1 MIHRRDEFRGAQAT
15 IDKVH
20 QLAKDGKINLFTQY
34 QMASVKG
41 DKNLESIDI
50 KHDNN
55 EIKNLK
61 TDYVLGF
68 FGLIMQ
74 LGPIANWGLNID
86 KKTIEVDTEKFETN
100 QKGIYAVGD
109 ICNYPGKLKLILS
122 GFHEGALAARA
133 CFKLARPNEK
143 YRFEFTTSSKTIK
156 ERLGVKKVIE
166 LYSANTPNGKK
177 ISIMLEEIGY
187 EYKVINIDLN
197 KGDQFKP
204 EFKKISPFSKI
215 PVIIDQDNNKNIF
228 ESGAILMYLAEQSGK
243 FYDTK
248 DRLEINQW
256 LMAQMGYVGPML
268 GQHHQFHHYNPGKSQ
283 FGEERYFKISKRIY
297 EELDE
302 RLSKS
307 RFLAGENY
315 TIADIGTFPWI
326 ARHEWHD
333 IGLKNY
339 KNLTRWYVEISER
352 EAVKKGFK
360 FMNKDEVPPKP

>member
-1 MIHRRDEFRGAQAT
+1 M
-15 IDKVH
+15 
-20 QLAKDGKINLFTQY
+20 
-34 QMASVKG
+34 
-41 DKNLESIDI
+41 
-50 KHDNN
+50 
-55 EIKNLK
+55 
-61 TDYVLGF
+61 
-68 FGLIMQ
+68 
-74 LGPIANWGLNID
+74 
-86 KKTIEVDTEKFETN
+86 
-100 QKGIYAVGD
+100 
-109 ICNYPGKLKLILS
+109 
-122 GFHEGALAARA
+122 
-133 CFKLARPNEK
+133 
-143 YRFEFTTSSKTIK
+143 
-156 ERLGVKKVIE
+156 IE

-333 IGLKNY
+333 IGLKNF